1 MIALNLIGT
10 NKNSGTKTFNTN
22 LLKKLSYISQKEN
35 LVIYTSK
42 NYLNDIKVKFGKNIN
57 FVSKSNIYENFIIR
71 FLWMQLFL
79 PISLK
84 KKNIKILFSSTN
96 YSPILSKILGIKSIL
111 FVHTVMPWEYLHLL
125 PGSFLKNYFI
135 KKLMELSI
143 IASDIILV
151 PSKYAK
157 KIILKN
163 FNLKKEKIKVVYLG
177 ADHIYELKNSNLK
190 LRRFNYNDDYILSV
204 LSCVKYHNIIN
215 LLKAY
220 KLFLIESKSNVKFV
234 LVMTILDFEYFN
246 ILKKF
251 IKNNFEKNQIIIL
264 PDVKNIYLANLYKNS
279 SIYLYT
285 SYSET
290 FGFTTLEAK
299 YFNVPLVISRTSALR
314 EINGTMP
321 MYFYPNNIKQTKQKI
336 SYAYKNKIKI
346 CKNLKNKKKQLYKF
360 MWNKT
365 LNQILKILKSS
376 AI

>member
-35 LVIYTSK
+35 LLIYTSK
-42 NYLNDIKVKFGKNIN
+42 NYFNDIKVKFGKNIN
-57 FVSKSNIYENFIIR
+57 FVSKSKIYENFIIR

-96 YSPILSKILGIKSIL
+96 YSPILLKILGIKSIL
-111 FVHTVMPWEYLHLL
+111 FVHTVMPWEYLHFL

-143 IASDIILV
+143 ITSDIILV

-177 ADHIYELKNSNLK
+177 ADHIYELKNSTLK
-190 LRRFNYNDDYILSV
+190 LRKFNYKDDYILSV

-220 KLFLIESKSNVKFV
+220 KLFLIESKSNVKLVFV
-234 LVMTILDFEYFN
+234 MAILDFEYFN
-246 ILKKF
+246 TLKKF

-264 PDVKNIYLANLYKNS
+264 PDVKNTYLANLYKNS

-314 EINGTMP
+314 EINGTQP
-321 MYFYPNNIKQTKQKI
+321 IYFHPNNIKQTKRKI

-346 CKNLKNKKKQLYKF
+346 CKNLKNKKKQSYKF

>member
-125 PGSFLKNYFI
+125 PGCFLKNYFI

-220 KLFLIESKSNVKFV
+220 KLFLIESKSNVKLV